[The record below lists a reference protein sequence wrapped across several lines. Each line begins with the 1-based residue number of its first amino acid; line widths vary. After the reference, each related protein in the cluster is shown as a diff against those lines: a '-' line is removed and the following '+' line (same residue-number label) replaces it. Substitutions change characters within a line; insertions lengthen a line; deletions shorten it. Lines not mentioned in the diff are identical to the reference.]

1 MLHSV
6 IFIIFSLM
14 KETWLSQCRI
24 IYRHYN
30 VSWNK
35 RNIHSSDIPCMTL
48 ISAEIFQTIP
58 HNTYP
63 HILLVSIQFSSVLLL
78 SHVRHSMTPWT
89 VAHQA
94 SLPNTNFRSL
104 LKLISIESVMPS
116 SYLILCRPL
125 ILLPS
130 IFPGLSI
137 FSKKSVL
144 QIK

>member
-14 KETWLSQCRI
+14 KETWVSQCRI

-35 RNIHSSDIPCMTL
+35 RNIHSSDIPCMIL
-48 ISAEIFQTIP
+48 ISAEIFQTVP

-78 SHVRHSMTPWT
+78 SHVRHFMTPCT

-94 SLPNTNFRSL
+94 SLPNTNFRNL

-116 SYLILCRPL
+116 SYLILCHPL